1 MSGICNNNVALA
13 VVNGDDDEKK
23 VNLIR
28 MVTMMRK
35 KKILLEWC
43 AGPQDSPH
51 CAYIAQAR
59 THRGYGVCIGYIH
72 CSQKLTQG
80 HYQGSRNWHPGW
92 EEVETERGNGRKI
105 LPTRA
110 IIVFLYQKQF
120 FFLQKMRFGR
130 KGKRGRGQDGTIFG
144 ALDVGSAFSFK
155 HIAHRIISHLP

>member
-1 MSGICNNNVALA
+1 MPGISDNNVALA

-80 HYQGSRNWHPGW
+80 HYQGSNGIWGGKKWRQ
-92 EEVETERGNGRKI
+92 RGEMG
-105 LPTRA
+105 
-110 IIVFLYQKQF
+110 
-120 FFLQKMRFGR
+120 
-130 KGKRGRGQDGTIFG
+130 GKFYRQG
-144 ALDVGSAFSFK
+144 L
-155 HIAHRIISHLP
+155 

>member
-59 THRGYGVCIGYIH
+59 THRGYGVCIDYIH

-110 IIVFLYQKQF
+110 IIVFLYHKHF
-120 FFLQKMRFGR
+120 FFQKMRFGR
-130 KGKRGRGQDGTIFG
+130 K
-144 ALDVGSAFSFK
+144 
-155 HIAHRIISHLP
+155 